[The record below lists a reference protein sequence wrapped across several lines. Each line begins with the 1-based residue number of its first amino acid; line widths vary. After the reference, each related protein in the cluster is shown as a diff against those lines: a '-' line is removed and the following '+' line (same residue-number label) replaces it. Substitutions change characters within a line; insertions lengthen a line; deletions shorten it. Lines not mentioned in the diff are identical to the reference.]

1 MPVRQISWFDHVQFH
16 SVACKSKSWCF
27 PRLSGLRLWVFKI
40 LNYRSEYCI
49 HSVIVQEV
57 VEHKVPKAHMHLCI
71 ARRVRVVGA
80 GLCSSPR
87 VTFGAS
93 LRVGALSRQTTPRPA
108 TTIAIRIT
116 NSTTQ
121 TYTPTYHK
129 PSYHP
134 RPHFHQ
140 LPLGQ
145 DGFTHALRH
154 AFLRTRLLFRP
165 STAHCIRRP

>member
-1 MPVRQISWFDHVQFH
+1 MFLKLVFFKTVRFASMGVQD
-16 SVACKSKSWCF
+16 SK
-27 PRLSGLRLWVFKI
+27 
-40 LNYRSEYCI
+40 NRSKCCI
-49 HSVIVQEV
+49 HSVVVQE
-57 VEHKVPKAHMHLCI
+57 HTYAHIHLCI
-71 ARRVRVVGA
+71 TSRVRVKRA
-80 GLCSSPR
+80 GQCSSPR